1 MRFDYFNMIYCNI
14 FFICS
19 KPQFFTFVSS
29 LFKFALD
36 ETVSKQSRSYFLFI
50 LILFLNKLTEQNEFK
65 KLQYVTRPLQG
76 VPVFWCCLPFSQLL
90 HLEG

>member
-1 MRFDYFNMIYCNI
+1 M
-14 FFICS
+14 
-19 KPQFFTFVSS
+19 
-29 LFKFALD
+29 
-36 ETVSKQSRSYFLFI
+36 KQS
-50 LILFLNKLTEQNEFK
+50 LNKLDHISYLFKSYFENKLKEQNEFK